1 MNLKDF
7 NVYALYAIYG
17 ELLTENQRAVIEDYF
32 GLDLSLGEIAEMKGI
47 SRQAVKDALDKAEKL
62 LYDYESKLKLYNKR
76 KRISELKVGDGEQE
90 LKHKILDILEEK

>member
-17 ELLTENQRAVIEDYF
+17 ELLTENQRAVVEDYF